1 MNRFPVRGRIFPAFK
16 KRMAALLLASAAI
29 IALAFSAAYFL
40 PGFYAVSW
48 GADTAL
54 VIGFEVVENAPV
66 LIQEGEIYLPVEI
79 FQDYLDPHFFWDE
92 EEKIAVITTAHRLI
106 HLDMEKIATE
116 INLSPVELQF
126 PLRKEGNRLYLPALF
141 LEEFLELAINYYPE
155 TNTLTVDPAGASYL
169 WGEVRSPSLKLRS
182 GPGLHHPYYL
192 RLRKGDRVLV
202 EKAGSESGWLTVRTE
217 QGIAGFLPSKEVV
230 ILSSVSGERPSSPP
244 GGAPPKEN
252 PAQPLVLTWE
262 FTYPNPD
269 TKEIGEMPSLDIVIP
284 TWFHL
289 NDSRGSLRNLA
300 DPAYVHWAR
309 ERGYSVWALVSNSFD
324 PELTAE
330 FLSSSS
336 ARKAAIN
343 QLLLFARLYRL
354 EGFNLDF
361 ENFHHRYRELY
372 TQFVRELAVMCREA
386 GLVLSVNVTV
396 PEGEP
401 YWSLCYDR
409 ASLAREADYIVLMAY
424 DEHWSS
430 SPVAGSVSSL
440 PWVEKNLSAVLKEV
454 PAEKLILGVPFYTR
468 LWRIDEEGGDR
479 SISSRDYGMKRIE
492 EILAGKDLEIGWD
505 ESNGQYLVEYRE
517 GECTFMAWLEESNSM
532 ERRLQ
537 LVNSYRLAG
546 VAGWRRGLEKPEIWE
561 LIENVLGKASP

>member
-1 MNRFPVRGRIFPAFK
+1 
-16 KRMAALLLASAAI
+16 
-29 IALAFSAAYFL
+29 
-40 PGFYAVSW
+40 
-48 GADTAL
+48 
-54 VIGFEVVENAPV
+54 
-66 LIQEGEIYLPVEI
+66 
-79 FQDYLDPHFFWDE
+79 
-92 EEKIAVITTAHRLI
+92 
-106 HLDMEKIATE
+106 
-116 INLSPVELQF
+116 
-126 PLRKEGNRLYLPALF
+126 
-141 LEEFLELAINYYPE
+141 
-155 TNTLTVDPAGASYL
+155 
-169 WGEVRSPSLKLRS
+169 
-182 GPGLHHPYYL
+182 
-192 RLRKGDRVLV
+192 
-202 EKAGSESGWLTVRTE
+202 
-217 QGIAGFLPSKEVV
+217 
-230 ILSSVSGERPSSPP
+230 
-244 GGAPPKEN
+244 
-252 PAQPLVLTWE
+252 
-262 FTYPNPD
+262 
-269 TKEIGEMPSLDIVIP
+269 DIVIP

-309 ERGYSVWALVSNSFD
+309 ERGYSVWALVNNSFD